1 MAILVEITQLSP
13 TMTEGILVEWSKK
26 PGDLISP
33 GDPIAA
39 VETDKAVMDLEA
51 FDDGILL
58 KQLVEPQTKLPVGA
72 PIAILGNAGEDF
84 ADLEKE
90 ALAKLN
96 QLSSGDTTAA
106 AEPETQESP
115 VKEEPAAISP
125 VNEEP
130 QSVQEP
136 STTKPG
142 GRIKASPL
150 AKKIAS
156 QNDIDL
162 NLVSGSGPK
171 GRIVKKD
178 VESSLAKA
186 QAISTGSSNL
196 DRATDNKVMV
206 SMMRQVIA
214 KRLTDAKSMVPHFY
228 LTKEFDITELLDF
241 RAVLNKN
248 LTSHSDVPESNIV
261 YPPKVSVNDFVI
273 RAVALTLRELPEV
286 NAEWHSDHILLKG
299 NIDVGVAVAIEDGL
313 LTPIIRNTDRKGI
326 FSISAEIKDL
336 AARAKKRKLQPDEY
350 SGGSFTISNL
360 GMFGIDH
367 FQAIINAPEAALL
380 AIGSS
385 KKQPVYDNETGEF
398 KARDIMSATLSC
410 DHRIVDG
417 AKGAQFMQ
425 KLGFYLEKPGLLMQ

>member
-39 VETDKAVMDLEA
+39 VETDKAVMDLES

-90 ALAKLN
+90 ALAKLS
-96 QLSSGDTTAA
+96 QLSSGAAATTA
-106 AEPETQESP
+106 EPATQEAET
-115 VKEEPAAISP
+115 KEEAASALP
-125 VNEEP
+125 KQEEP
-130 QSVQEP
+130 QPAQEP
-136 STTKPG
+136 ATAEPG

-150 AKKIAS
+150 AKKIAA
-156 QNDIDL
+156 QNDVDL
-162 NLVSGSGPK
+162 SLVTGSGPR

-178 VESSLAKA
+178 VESSMAKA
-186 QAISTGSSNL
+186 QAVSTNSTNL
-196 DRATDNKVMV
+196 ERAADNKVMV

-228 LTKEFDITELLDF
+228 LTKEFDITELLEF
-241 RAVLNKN
+241 RTVLNKN
-248 LTSHSDVPESNIV
+248 LSSHSEIPESNIT

-286 NAEWHSDHILLKG
+286 NAEWHNDHILLKG

-336 AARAKKRKLQPDEY
+336 AAKAKKRRLQPDEY

-360 GMFGIDH
+360 GMFGIDQ

-385 KKQPVYDNETGEF
+385 KKQPVFDEASGEF